1 MALSDREQQML
12 DEIESALTEDVAF
25 TESVR
30 KVNVASQDR
39 SVMRGWVIIAV
50 GVVLLFAGFFVKIA
64 GFPLLSLVGFGLMF
78 WGGILLIRHADR
90 SNGAGRSKV
99 PKRAMST
106 AAKRAS
112 KGSGRSKRG
121 GSGNGLADS
130 FQRRFDDRHR

>member
-25 TESVR
+25 TKSVR
-30 KVNVASQDR
+30 KVNEAPQDR
-39 SVMRGWVIIAV
+39 SVIQGWAIIAV

-78 WGGILLIRHADR
+78 WGGILLIRHSDQSR
-90 SNGAGRSKV
+90 GVGRNKAS
-99 PKRAMST
+99 KRAMST
-106 AAKRAS
+106 AAKSASRAP
-112 KGSGRSKRG
+112 GRSKRG

-130 FQRRFDDRHR
+130 FQQRFDDRNR

>member
-30 KVNVASQDR
+30 KVNDAPRDR
-39 SVMRGWVIIAV
+39 SVAQGWAVIAV

-78 WGGILLIRHADR
+78 WGGIMLIRHSDQSREVGRNKAPKR
-90 SNGAGRSKV
+90 TMSATTKRASKGAGRSK
-99 PKRAMST
+99 
-106 AAKRAS
+106 
-112 KGSGRSKRG
+112 RG
-121 GSGNGLADS
+121 DAGNGLADS
-130 FQRRFDDRHR
+130 FQRRFDDRNS